1 MRYDTL
7 IKNLEAIIYN
17 WYEKE
22 DLKIVIQHPFDGLC
36 DNIKPITY
44 GGGVPEECITSW
56 KYYSGDKDYPVGG
69 REEYVRGEEP
79 YSLFNNPLDYT
90 LRCICYNGFGFTIS
104 GFTSRFNSL

>member
-22 DLKIVIQHPFDGLC
+22 DLKLIIQYPFDGLC

-69 REEYVRGEEP
+69 GEEYVRGCEEP
-79 YSLFNNPLDYT
+79 YSLFNNPLRLHLAVHMLQW
-90 LRCICYNGFGFTIS
+90 LRFHNKWVYWQV
-104 GFTSRFNSL
+104 

>member
-22 DLKIVIQHPFDGLC
+22 DLKLIIKYPFDGLC
-36 DNIKPITY
+36 DNIKPSTY

-56 KYYSGDKDYPVGG
+56 KYYSGDTTYPVGG
-69 REEYVRGEEP
+69 VGEYWDDEKEP
-79 YSLFNNPLDYT
+79 YSLFNNPLRLHLAVHMLQW
-90 LRCICYNGFGFTIS
+90 LRFHS
-104 GFTSRFNSL
+104 K